1 MRAASKGLESK
12 LARLEEVI
20 RAAGGMAVAF
30 SGGVDSTFL
39 AAVAVRV
46 LGEKAMA
53 ITALSATYPAWE
65 QEEARQLAARI
76 GIRHV
81 EAPSRELEDPHF
93 LENPPDRCYYCK
105 KELVELVRRTAA
117 EQGLEVIADGTTVD
131 DLDDHRPGRRAAREG
146 GMRSPLLE
154 AGLTKEDVRELSR
167 RLGLPTAD
175 KPSLACLASRIP
187 YGTRIT
193 PERLTAVDR
202 VEQVLRESG
211 FRQCRVRHHGP
222 VARIE
227 VEPEALPELCR
238 PEVRARVLAVAHEV
252 GFAYVAADLDGYRTG
267 SMNAVLSEDV
277 KARER
282 DSAHGT
288 RGGGAV

>member
-1 MRAASKGLESK
+1 MRTESKGLDGK
-12 LARLEEVI
+12 LAKLEEWI
-20 RAAGGMAVAF
+20 RATGGMAVAF

-39 AAVAVRV
+39 AAVAARV

-65 QEEARQLAARI
+65 QQEARELAARI

-81 EAPSRELEDPHF
+81 EAPSHELDDPHF

-105 KELVELVRRTAA
+105 KELVEMVRRTAA
-117 EQGLEVIADGTTVD
+117 DQGLEIIADGTTMD

-154 AGLTKEDVRELSR
+154 AGLTKDEVRELSR
-167 RLGLPTAD
+167 RMGLPTAD

-193 PERLTAVDR
+193 PGRLTAVDR
-202 VEQVLRESG
+202 VEAVLRELG
-211 FRQCRVRHHGP
+211 FRQCRVRHHGA

-227 VEPEALPELCR
+227 VEAGALAELCR
-238 PEVRARVLAVAHEV
+238 PEVRAKVLAVAREA
-252 GFAYVAADLDGYRTG
+252 GFTYVAADLEGYRTG
-267 SMNAVLSEDV
+267 SMNAVLSEAE
-277 KARER
+277 K
-282 DSAHGT
+282 S
-288 RGGGAV
+288 GGRR

>member
-1 MRAASKGLESK
+1 MRTESKGLDGK
-12 LARLEEVI
+12 LAKLEEWI
-20 RAAGGMAVAF
+20 RATGGMAVAF

-39 AAVAVRV
+39 AAVAARV

-65 QEEARQLAARI
+65 QQEARELAARI

-81 EAPSRELEDPHF
+81 EAPSHELDDPHF

-105 KELVELVRRTAA
+105 KELVEMVRRTAA
-117 EQGLEVIADGTTVD
+117 DQGLEIIADGTTMD

-154 AGLTKEDVRELSR
+154 AGLTKDEVRELSR
-167 RLGLPTAD
+167 RMGLPTAD

-202 VEQVLRESG
+202 VEAVLRELG
-211 FRQCRVRHHGP
+211 FRQCRVRHHGA

-227 VEPEALPELCR
+227 VAAEALAELCR
-238 PEVRARVLAVAHEV
+238 PEVRAKVLAVAREA
-252 GFAYVAADLDGYRTG
+252 GFTYVAADLEGYRTG
-267 SMNAVLSEDV
+267 SMNAVLSEAE
-277 KARER
+277 K
-282 DSAHGT
+282 S
-288 RGGGAV
+288 GGRR